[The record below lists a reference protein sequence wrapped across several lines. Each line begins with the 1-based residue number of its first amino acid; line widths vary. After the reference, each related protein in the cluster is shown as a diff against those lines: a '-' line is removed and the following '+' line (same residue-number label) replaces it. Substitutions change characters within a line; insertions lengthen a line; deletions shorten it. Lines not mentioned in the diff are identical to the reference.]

1 MDFKE
6 GASFWNDVMFSTKNN
21 RFKGRTTI
29 ILSSKLTPLMEKHEI
44 IIPRRFLNFQIILYY
59 NVGIMC
65 IYEQNNTIR
74 CARLWKTLTY
84 VP

>member
-29 ILSSKLTPLMEKHEI
+29 ILLSKLTPLMEKHEI
-44 IIPRRFLNFQIILYY
+44 IIPRRFQYLTFKLSSIIMW
-59 NVGIMC
+59 G
-65 IYEQNNTIR
+65 
-74 CARLWKTLTY
+74 
-84 VP
+84 